1 MSDDRARV
9 GDEKRESQKTE
20 KSGLSPAQVVAAA
33 LSAVVAAFLCST
45 LGVYGTVIGAG
56 LLSVVT
62 TVGSELFTKSLER
75 TRKAARAAS
84 GRHGRGDPHGG
95 RPDPDRTVY
104 LQAPTRERSDEYAAA
119 MAAME
124 RTRVLASS
132 GAAENSRA
140 RRQWW
145 RRRGPVLAA
154 TSALAFVICMLV
166 VTGYEGVT
174 GKALSGDGD
183 TTFTS
188 IVRGGPGS
196 GGEHS
201 SPRDGD
207 VDDERQQHDE
217 GTSTSTSTSEPDAEP
232 GAGQDVEEP
241 ESETAPTGEP
251 EEQTGTPEPTRPSES
266 TSVSEQPSEPVRPTQ
281 SEEPSEEP
289 EPSYSR
295 E

>member
-9 GDEKRESQKTE
+9 GDETRESQKSE

-62 TVGSELFTKSLER
+62 TVGSELFTRSLER
-75 TRKAARAAS
+75 TRKAARAARTVS
-84 GRHGRGDPHGG
+84 RRRGRGDRRGG
-95 RPDPDRTVY
+95 QPDPDRTVY
-104 LQAPTRERSDEYAAA
+104 LPAPTREQLDEYA
-119 MAAME
+119 AAME

-154 TSALAFVICMLV
+154 TSALAFVIGMLV

-174 GKALSGDGD
+174 GKALSGDGA
-183 TTFTS
+183 TTFSS
-188 IVRGGPGS
+188 IVRGDSGPG
-196 GGEHS
+196 GENR

-207 VDDERQQHDE
+207 VDDERQRDE
-217 GTSTSTSTSEPDAEP
+217 ATSSTPTSEPDAEP
-232 GAGQDVEEP
+232 GAGQDGEEP

-251 EEQTGTPEPTRPSES
+251 EERTETPEPTRPSES
-266 TSVSEQPSEPVRPTQ
+266 TSVSEQPSEPARPTH
-281 SEEPSEEP
+281 SEEPAEEQA
-289 EPSYSR
+289 PSYSR